1 MSTISKEK
9 IKSLLL
15 NNKNK
20 PLTKIPKIKNQY
32 NDMIINRNARENAWN
47 NRFIYNKIPNY
58 DSFKDKNV
66 LCNKKYNNFTN
77 YKKIDNYLN
86 SKSPNN
92 YLLNQTN
99 IDNSRNDSNNFLCF
113 TNNTRIQAFSAKS
126 KNFSFTTKNNLS
138 PLSNLN
144 INISYVD
151 NNTQNLYNLKKL
163 WDELE
168 ILKPYRNFF
177 NYIYKELETE
187 YKEEFYKKE
196 IQELNKVK
204 LNIKTLKY
212 HIGLRQEIIE
222 EIRNL
227 NEKLGKEL
235 INKNNKAKEALL
247 NEISNKIIILRE
259 QTINVCQSMKNLK
272 EKIFSINRLDKY
284 DFDIISKK
292 FKFDKNYVIKMKSE
306 LNFLKEGFAKY
317 FFNIENDQTPFLLKA
332 SDKTKLTKED
342 YFIRIIPIDNEL
354 KNKIIDCIFYI
365 HQELIAYQNINMNK
379 KNFQR
384 ISPIKKKY
392 NEFNK
397 NIFNNKILKYN
408 IEYNSPKSLGSLS
421 DRDIEIKKN
430 GIEEYNKN
438 NKVIESYIGNNKII
452 IKKDEKIKN
461 NKQNG
466 NCFFSNKQNNLKK
479 KINEN
484 MNSINIDSYENI
496 DNKKENYE
504 KDQILDD
511 NIIQTTEEKNKILKD
526 KNQSSF
532 INEEINNDDD
542 SNKITIKK
550 EFNNIENNK

>member
-32 NDMIINRNARENAWN
+32 NDMIINRNVRENAWN

-99 IDNSRNDSNNFLCF
+99 IDNSQNDSNNFLCF

-187 YKEEFYKKE
+187 YKEEFYKKG

-235 INKNNKAKEALL
+235 INKNNKAKEVLL

-379 KNFQR
+379 KNLQR

-392 NEFNK
+392 NEFNN

-438 NKVIESYIGNNKII
+438 NKVIESYIGDIKI

-466 NCFFSNKQNNLKK
+466 NSFFSNKQNNLKK

-550 EFNNIENNK
+550 EFNSDENNK

>member
-1 MSTISKEK
+1 M
-9 IKSLLL
+9 
-15 NNKNK
+15 
-20 PLTKIPKIKNQY
+20 
-32 NDMIINRNARENAWN
+32 
-47 NRFIYNKIPNY
+47 
-58 DSFKDKNV
+58 
-66 LCNKKYNNFTN
+66 
-77 YKKIDNYLN
+77 
-86 SKSPNN
+86 
-92 YLLNQTN
+92 
-99 IDNSRNDSNNFLCF
+99 
-113 TNNTRIQAFSAKS
+113 
-126 KNFSFTTKNNLS
+126 
-138 PLSNLN
+138 
-144 INISYVD
+144 
-151 NNTQNLYNLKKL
+151 
-163 WDELE
+163 
-168 ILKPYRNFF
+168 
-177 NYIYKELETE
+177 
-187 YKEEFYKKE
+187 
-196 IQELNKVK
+196 
-204 LNIKTLKY
+204 KY

-438 NKVIESYIGNNKII
+438 NKVIESYIGDNKIL
-452 IKKDEKIKN
+452 KKDGGVKN

-466 NCFFSNKQNNLKK
+466 NSFFSNKQNNLKK

-504 KDQILDD
+504 KDQILND